1 MCANNITNTSSNS
14 VETAPRTRSKWC
26 SLLLFGT
33 DKRRQKLQIPL
44 PKTLTLLVRRHS
56 ALLIHQLSKNHSL
69 TVERTLLGPL
79 FELDTI
85 EVSEFNLQKYPFDT
99 LSMEQVRNNF
109 SFMGLPKAVFSR
121 YLDSHRIAVA
131 LKMFAAKHIANN
143 LSRDDA
149 FTSAQLLDSHAMSA
163 LTPMFPPEVL
173 NIPYSFILGKLPHP
187 SEHAS
192 VSVFDDEDLS
202 EETIDLKSITN
213 GMTPPLCFGRKKYND
228 EGRVQTPD
236 ANTKAILL
244 SPTKQFTPHNVTD
257 SPRKEEDKDAIWSV
271 NLFASE
277 LLVTLFQVS
286 KSADSDLAVN
296 GMVYLDQLLTSLI
309 FQLRRLSEEYNTLRE
324 DEQIQQLKR
333 ILCQCLLV
341 KVICLMLAIMRLFEW
356 LLISRWH
363 SLFVGT
369 RRGFS

>member
-1 MCANNITNTSSNS
+1 
-14 VETAPRTRSKWC
+14 
-26 SLLLFGT
+26 
-33 DKRRQKLQIPL
+33 
-44 PKTLTLLVRRHS
+44 
-56 ALLIHQLSKNHSL
+56 LLIHQLSKNHSL

-149 FTSAQLLDSHAMSA
+149 LTSAQLLDTHAMSA